1 MLADV
6 SGCPNLSRE
15 PCSVSNAGSE
25 LYQGWWHC
33 RKISTS
39 PHNDITQPI
48 IIFPEFLL
56 DHSIIMST
64 VYIYIYTL
72 HCTCT
77 SCSLHVLSNSHY
89 HGKTTSGFSY
99 HEQRPN
105 LSQSCLEASHGTGM
119 DGGGGQIRSGD
130 FLSRCIQENHP
141 NGSNWRFFRTLK
153 PQHS

>member
-64 VYIYIYTL
+64 VYIYIYTAL
-72 HCTCT
+72 YMYFMFT
-77 SCSLHVLSNSHY
+77 SCSVQLSLPRKNYIWFFISWAA
-89 HGKTTSGFSY
+89 TQSLTELPRGFPWHRNGWWRWSDPLRWFPVKM
-99 HEQRPN
+99 HPR
-105 LSQSCLEASHGTGM
+105 
-119 DGGGGQIRSGD
+119 
-130 FLSRCIQENHP
+130 NHP